1 VNDQGRAARAL
12 DQITIN
18 IDTGNLTAP
27 KSKLDSQPRCQAHL
41 PIPR

>member
-18 IDTGNLTAP
+18 IDAGYLAA
-27 KSKLDSQPRCQAHL
+27 SESQLNSQA
-41 PIPR
+41 RR